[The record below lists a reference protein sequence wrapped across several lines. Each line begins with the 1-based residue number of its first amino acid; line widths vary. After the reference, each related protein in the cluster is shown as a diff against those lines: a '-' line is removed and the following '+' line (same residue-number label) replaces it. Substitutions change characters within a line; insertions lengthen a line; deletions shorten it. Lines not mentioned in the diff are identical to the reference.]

1 VELELRQLIGYARK
15 WWWMLVLLPLIAG
28 GAAYYVGSQQTPL
41 YSATST
47 LLVNPGQAG
56 IGDSFNT
63 VQTGQQLATTYK
75 QLVVTQPVLQPVIDR
90 LDLPYTVNTLQGKV
104 SASIVSDTQLIKVS
118 VSDPSPEAA
127 AAIANEVAASFQS
140 FIGTQAQASNSTSRN
155 ALDTLIADTQQQ
167 IADLRTQIDGVESG
181 EAQLDPGTDLTTLQA
196 RLSQLE
202 QSYADLLVQS
212 QKMEVNA
219 AASQGQVYVSVP
231 AMPPSTPYA
240 PRKLFYAALATFLG
254 ALVAIGCVAL
264 LEYLDNTVKP
274 SINFERD
281 FGMPLMSVLT
291 RVPKLKPG
299 AEQVVILEHPTSSF
313 AEETRLLRTNL
324 EFAAASK
331 PISSLSITSALPGD
345 GKSTVAANLS
355 VAMAQAGFQTILID
369 ADLRRPTLHKV
380 FNIPNSRGLTTLLL
394 NPDQGWE
401 KVATW
406 IPGANIWLLPSGP
419 LPPSPADLLSSDAL
433 PTLVEQLG
441 QLADVVIVDTP
452 PVLAVSDPLVI
463 ATHVDGVLMVAS
475 SGSTRIDVLHRAID
489 SLPRDSVRMIGVV
502 LNQHAERSSDSQY
515 YGYSSAYY
523 GTESEAKPINT
534 PAMTLSNPVEH

>member
-1 VELELRQLIGYARK
+1 
-15 WWWMLVLLPLIAG
+15 
-28 GAAYYVGSQQTPL
+28 
-41 YSATST
+41 
-47 LLVNPGQAG
+47 
-56 IGDSFNT
+56 
-63 VQTGQQLATTYK
+63 
-75 QLVVTQPVLQPVIDR
+75 
-90 LDLPYTVNTLQGKV
+90 
-104 SASIVSDTQLIKVS
+104 
-118 VSDPSPEAA
+118 
-127 AAIANEVAASFQS
+127 
-140 FIGTQAQASNSTSRN
+140 
-155 ALDTLIADTQQQ
+155 
-167 IADLRTQIDGVESG
+167 
-181 EAQLDPGTDLTTLQA
+181 
-196 RLSQLE
+196 
-202 QSYADLLVQS
+202 
-212 QKMEVNA
+212 
-219 AASQGQVYVSVP
+219 
-231 AMPPSTPYA
+231 MPPSTPYA

-534 PAMTLSNPVEH
+534 PTMTLSNPVEH